1 MTAAESAPIGNR
13 ESSPHAQAPRV
24 RSVDDLAVE
33 DPAAQSDVELVTRA
47 RTGDRLAFAALY
59 ARHAASVH
67 GVCLATGPIDEAN
80 DLVQEVFLSALRAID
95 QLEDPGR
102 IGAWLVTI
110 ARNRARDALR
120 ERGRVVPIDASV
132 TVDAHASPR
141 AHTTTDEVDED
152 EARAVLAV
160 IQSLPESYRETLVLR
175 LVEGL
180 TGPEIA
186 DRTGLTHGSVRVN
199 LHRGMKLLRERLER
213 TGES

>member
-1 MTAAESAPIGNR
+1 
-13 ESSPHAQAPRV
+13 
-24 RSVDDLAVE
+24 L
-33 DPAAQSDVELVTRA
+33 RA
-47 RTGDRLAFAALY
+47 RSGDRPAFAALY

-67 GVCLATGPIDEAN
+67 GVCLATGPIDEAS
-80 DLVQEVFLSALRAID
+80 DLVQEVFLSALRALD
-95 QLEDPGR
+95 QLEDPDRVGS
-102 IGAWLVTI
+102 WLVTI

-120 ERGRVVPIDASV
+120 ERGRVVPIDTSAA
-132 TVDAHASPR
+132 VDAHASPR
-141 AHTTTDEVDED
+141 THTTTDEVDD
-152 EARAVLAV
+152 SEARAVLAV

-213 TGES
+213 TGEGGANP

>member
-1 MTAAESAPIGNR
+1 LTAAESAPIGSR
-13 ESSPHAQAPRV
+13 DPSLHAPETEAR
-24 RSVDDLAVE
+24 
-33 DPAAQSDVELVTRA
+33 AATESDVDLVRRA
-47 RTGDRLAFAALY
+47 RSGDRPAFAVLY

-80 DLVQEVFLSALRAID
+80 DLVQEVFLSAWRALD
-95 QLEDPGR
+95 QLEDPTR

-110 ARNRARDALR
+110 ARNRSRDALR
-120 ERGRVVPIDASV
+120 ERGRTVSIDASASIE
-132 TVDAHASPR
+132 THASP
-141 AHTTTDEVDED
+141 APHAASDDAQD
-152 EARAVLAV
+152 SEARAVMTV

-186 DRTGLTHGSVRVN
+186 ERTGLTHGSVRVN

-213 TGES
+213 TGESRANP

>member
-1 MTAAESAPIGNR
+1 MTAAESAPIESR
-13 ESSPHAQAPRV
+13 EHDD
-24 RSVDDLAVE
+24 VD
-33 DPAAQSDVELVTRA
+33 LVLRA
-47 RTGDRLAFAALY
+47 RDGDRPAFAELY
-59 ARHAASVH
+59 ARYASCVH
-67 GVCLATGPIDEAN
+67 GVCLATGPIEDAN

-95 QLEDPGR
+95 QLEDPAR
-102 IGAWLVTI
+102 LSAWLLTI

-120 ERGRVVPIDASV
+120 ERGRSVPIDRSAPPEEFAARSAPAE
-132 TVDAHASPR
+132 TE
-141 AHTTTDEVDED
+141 TDGED
-152 EARAVLAV
+152 EARAVLAA

-213 TGES
+213 AGES